1 MVFALPATAA
11 APHSDAMAAA
21 PASAPE
27 EEAVAVE
34 DVPELRN
41 LDAYEGRDDDEELP
55 GIAPPPVARAAAEKR
70 TGDKRRPLS
79 HLTRLEFLTDLVR
92 PHSSCAALHWEHRGR
107 EARVDN
113 ALTAAPTA
121 SRDWL
126 CADLLPARQRRW
138 PPCVSC
144 RCAPAVHTHAH
155 AHAPGWVMCAYRSR
169 AVCAPLAGRVSEA
182 HKAAVRS
189 LTQLPPPP
197 TQRAPTPTGSLRR
210 SSTASSWTCLR
221 CTSRRVKPRAQ
232 SEMRALV
239 R

>member
-1 MVFALPATAA
+1 MDAPMVFALPATAA

-92 PHSSCAALHWEHRGR
+92 PHSSCAALHWEHCGL

-113 ALTAAPTA
+113 ALTAAPTS

-126 CADLLPARQRRW
+126 FADLLPAGQWRR

-144 RCAPAVHTHAH
+144 RCAPPFTRTRTRTRRGGSCVHI
-155 AHAPGWVMCAYRSR
+155 
-169 AVCAPLAGRVSEA
+169 GRGLC
-182 HKAAVRS
+182 VRH
-189 LTQLPPPP
+189 LLGEYPKRTLWPQ
-197 TQRAPTPTGSLRR
+197 
-210 SSTASSWTCLR
+210 
-221 CTSRRVKPRAQ
+221 
-232 SEMRALV
+232 
-239 R
+239 